1 MKIRSAMHL
10 NNPAGSSSN
19 LSGADKLAVIA
30 VALRLLT
37 PPGSRSE
44 GRRKADHEQAGI
56 GEPPPP
62 SMPAVPYSAGSIHLN
77 FLKFE
82 IRLALFFGVAW
93 RPFSKPRAIKV
104 VWFSRDAS

>member
-1 MKIRSAMHL
+1 MHL

-56 GEPPPP
+56 GEPPP
-62 SMPAVPYSAGSIHLN
+62 SLDARRSFYSTGSIHLN

-82 IRLALFFGVAW
+82 IRLALFFVVAG